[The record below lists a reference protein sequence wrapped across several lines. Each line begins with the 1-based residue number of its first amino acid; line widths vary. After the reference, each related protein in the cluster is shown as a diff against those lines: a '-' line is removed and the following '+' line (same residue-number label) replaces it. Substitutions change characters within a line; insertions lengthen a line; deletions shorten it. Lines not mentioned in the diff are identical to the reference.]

1 MIHLTIGHGQAQ
13 GPSGKLGP
21 NRDPRASCVST
32 LFMNTV
38 IVGIC
43 ACFAVLETG

>member
-1 MIHLTIGHGQAQ
+1 MIHLTIGHG
-13 GPSGKLGP
+13 
-21 NRDPRASCVST
+21 DPRASCVST